1 MKIVV
6 GVGLMRLMVGMMIVG
21 VGLMRLMVGI
31 GLVV

>member
-21 VGLMRLMVGI
+21 VGLMSLMVGI